1 MWYCVTWC
9 NVNMWRIYKIR
20 GVHSRQDQ
28 RRNVLI
34 SLSLSH
40 LCRCSGV
47 SHQHAGA
54 QTSHPGPPTAS
65 VSSSS
70 TVEPTRSRHRYG
82 GDPHLTTSSP
92 EKRTAVWELRQRR
105 RPAALVFIPLCLQAC
120 SFRHF
125 YISSSPSLNQCSSIS
140 LKEISPLQ
148 HPQALFLECEFKL
161 SGDWNL
167 RMSVI
172 MWFLLSVPFV
182 LLCSKWWRCMEVK

>member
-1 MWYCVTWC
+1 MSTCEGSIRFEVYTAD
-9 NVNMWRIYKIR
+9 RIR
-20 GVHSRQDQ
+20 GEMFSSVFHCH
-28 RRNVLI
+28 I
-34 SLSLSH
+34 
-40 LCRCSGV
+40 CRCSGV

-125 YISSSPSLNQCSSIS
+125 YTSSSPSLNQCSSIS

-172 MWFLLSVPFV
+172 M
-182 LLCSKWWRCMEVK
+182 